1 MKKFELIITIIDRG
15 NSQIVMDAARSVG
28 AKGGTLIHGK
38 GTGNEKVE
46 KFFGITIQPEKE
58 IIFILTPVKDKEKI
72 MKAINE
78 KTGLRE
84 KIQGICFSLPVEDV
98 IGLENKNLV
107 ELVKEKKD

>member
-1 MKKFELIITIIDRG
+1 MKKYELIVTITDRG
-15 NSQIVMDAARSVG
+15 NSQIIMDTARSVG
-28 AKGGTLIHGK
+28 ATGGTIIHGK

-58 IIFILTPVKDKEKI
+58 IIFILSPIDNKEKI

-84 KIQGICFSLPVEDV
+84 KIQGICFSLPVEDT
-98 IGLENKNLV
+98 IGLENKSIV
-107 ELVKEKKD
+107 ELLKEKKN

>member
-1 MKKFELIITIIDRG
+1 MEKFELIVTITDRG
-15 NSQIVMDAARSVG
+15 YSDVVMDAARSAG
-28 AKGGTLIHGK
+28 AKGGTVIHGR

-58 IIFILTPVKDKEKI
+58 IIFILTPVKYKKQI

-84 KIQGICFSLPVEDV
+84 KIQGICFSLPVDET
-98 IGLENKNLV
+98 IGLTGKNTV
-107 ELVKEKKD
+107 ELLKEKKD

>member
-1 MKKFELIITIIDRG
+1 MKKYELIVTIIDRG
-15 NSQIVMDAARSVG
+15 NSQIVMDAARS
-28 AKGGTLIHGK
+28 AEATGGTIIHGK

-58 IIFILTPVKDKEKI
+58 IIFILSPIENKEKI

-84 KIQGICFSLPVEDV
+84 KIQGICFSLPVEET
-98 IGLENKNLV
+98 IGLENKSMV
-107 ELVKEKKD
+107 ELLKEKKD

>member
-1 MKKFELIITIIDRG
+1 MKKYELIVTIIDRG
-15 NSQIVMDAARSVG
+15 NSQIVMDAARSAG
-28 AKGGTLIHGK
+28 ATGGTIIHGK

-58 IIFILTPVKDKEKI
+58 IIFILSPIENKEKI

-84 KIQGICFSLPVEDV
+84 KIQGICFSLPVEET
-98 IGLENKNLV
+98 IGLENKSMV
-107 ELVKEKKD
+107 ELLKEKKD